1 VLGHL
6 LAGGAVI
13 ETVFTLPGMGRLLVE
28 SIYSRDY
35 PVVQGCLLVIAL
47 LYVLTNL
54 VVDLLY
60 PIFDPR
66 LKL

>member
-1 VLGHL
+1 
-6 LAGGAVI
+6 
-13 ETVFTLPGMGRLLVE
+13 VE

>member
-1 VLGHL
+1 
-6 LAGGAVI
+6 VI

-28 SIYSRDY
+28 SIYARDY

-47 LYVLTNL
+47 IYVLINL
-54 VVDLLY
+54 TVDLLY